1 MLIYI
6 LNFILNM
13 GLGFLILGK
22 NPRETTNTKK
32 AIYLLIT
39 FVQLG
44 LLSGLR
50 GESVGYDTTNYYT
63 AFSNSVSGLKE
74 GLINPSGVE
83 WGFYQLSLLI
93 GALGGNASVLI
104 LVCAL
109 FIMGSCCLFI
119 YRHSENVLMSVFII
133 MSFPYFYSS
142 FDIVRHF
149 IATSFFLLAYKYLE
163 NRKLIPYLILLL
175 IGSQFHLVALF
186 FIPLYFVRNLR
197 NTPLTWGVAGV
208 SSLVLCF
215 FLKDMARIVISL
227 VERWTHYMNDTSTWL
242 EGFGGGIKTAVL
254 YGALLLIALA
264 LYNNKKERGFRD
276 ECALHYV
283 LLLFCFSVI
292 FINVRMMT
300 RFIMTF
306 GALLAIAIPRLT
318 SPDDTHSEQTANVL
332 SVATVVLGLVYH
344 GFMLFTNWQN
354 VVPYV
359 SIFS

>member
-1 MLIYI
+1 MRS
-6 LNFILNM
+6 NA
-13 GLGFLILGK
+13 
-22 NPRETTNTKK
+22 
-32 AIYLLIT
+32 AIK
-39 FVQLG
+39 
-44 LLSGLR
+44 S
-50 GESVGYDTTNYYT
+50 
-63 AFSNSVSGLKE
+63 
-74 GLINPSGVE
+74 SGVE
-83 WGFYQLSLLI
+83 LGFYYLCLFI
-93 GALGGNASVLI
+93 GALGGNAEVLI
-104 LVCAL
+104 LISAL
-109 FIMGSCCLFI
+109 FITGSCCLFI

-227 VERWTHYMNDTSTWL
+227 VERWTHYTNDTSTWL

-254 YGALLLIALA
+254 YGSILLIALA
-264 LYNNKKERGFRD
+264 LYNNKKERDFRD

-283 LLLFCFSVI
+283 LLLFCFSVV
-292 FINVRMMT
+292 FINVPMMT

-306 GALLAIAIPRLT
+306 GALLSIAIPRLA
-318 SPDDTHSEQTANVL
+318 SPTGTHDQKTANYLLAVFIL
-332 SVATVVLGLVYH
+332 LGLVYH
-344 GFMLFTNWQN
+344 AFMLSMSWQN